1 MGRPNGNA
9 LLAWMSVAGFLVAVS
24 WPRFFPS
31 ELPLPGL
38 RNLSA
43 AHVGWP
49 LVLVAL
55 AIAVFLSVPGW
66 LSKERLLIC
75 AGFSICVFLGVAF
88 YVSPVAAIL
97 FLFIGAN
104 LVRENLAAGRQ
115 RS

>member
-1 MGRPNGNA
+1 MERSSGNA
-9 LLAWMSVAGFLVAVS
+9 LLAWISVAGFLAAVS
-24 WPRFFPS
+24 WSYFFPS
-31 ELPLPGL
+31 EFPLVGL

-43 AHVGWP
+43 PHVGWP

-55 AIAVFLSVPGW
+55 VMAVFLSVPGW

-75 AGFSICVFLGVAF
+75 AGFSFCVFLGVAF

-104 LVRENLAAGRQ
+104 LVRANMAAGRQ

>member
-1 MGRPNGNA
+1 MQRPNGNA
-9 LLAWMSVAGFLVAVS
+9 LLAWISVAGFLVAVS
-24 WPRFFPS
+24 WPQFFPS

-55 AIAVFLSVPGW
+55 VMAVFLSVPGW

-75 AGFSICVFLGVAF
+75 AGFSFCMFFGVTF
-88 YVSPVAAIL
+88 YVSPGAAIP
-97 FLFIGAN
+97 FLFIGGN
-104 LVRENLAAGRQ
+104 LVRQTMATGRQ
-115 RS
+115 GS